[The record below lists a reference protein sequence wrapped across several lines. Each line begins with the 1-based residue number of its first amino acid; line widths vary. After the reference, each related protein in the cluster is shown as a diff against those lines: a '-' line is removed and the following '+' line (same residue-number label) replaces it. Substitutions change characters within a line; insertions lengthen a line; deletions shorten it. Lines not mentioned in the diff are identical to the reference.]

1 MLPLLMWETLS
12 GMALPENLQTASTH
26 WRTRIGAERLARL
39 AAACAD
45 QEHYARQIMD
55 LLTELGVAADPQP
68 EQPRQLQQ
76 IFEQDADQP
85 DSDTI
90 ASDRHLHEHASE
102 RPWYPPDDSDEAQQ
116 AYRVFTPAYDEIIRA
131 DTLLGVAE
139 LVRLRG
145 LLDQQL
151 QPLQHLV
158 VRLANRLQRRLL
170 AQQRR
175 AWEFDLDEGLLDA
188 RRLPQ
193 VIMHPLTP
201 LVFKQEKTAE
211 FRDTV
216 VTLLIDN
223 SRSMKGWPINIAA
236 MSADILARTLERCG
250 VRTEILGFTTR
261 TWKTGRSGEQWE
273 RAGKPAN
280 PGRLNDL
287 RHIIYKPADVP
298 WRRARNNLG
307 LMMRVDMLKQNIDGE
322 ALLWAHQRLLLRAE
336 QRRILIVISD
346 GAPVDE
352 LTLAV
357 NHKDLLDAHLRRVID
372 WIERHSRVQL
382 AAIGIGHDVTRYYRQ
397 AVLIDSAEQFGI
409 ALVDQLDKLFV

>member
-1 MLPLLMWETLS
+1 
-12 GMALPENLQTASTH
+12 
-26 WRTRIGAERLARL
+26 
-39 AAACAD
+39 
-45 QEHYARQIMD
+45 
-55 LLTELGVAADPQP
+55 
-68 EQPRQLQQ
+68 
-76 IFEQDADQP
+76 
-85 DSDTI
+85 
-90 ASDRHLHEHASE
+90 
-102 RPWYPPDDSDEAQQ
+102 
-116 AYRVFTPAYDEIIRA
+116 
-131 DTLLGVAE
+131 
-139 LVRLRG
+139 
-145 LLDQQL
+145 
-151 QPLQHLV
+151 LQHLLA
-158 VRLANRLQRRLL
+158 RLANRLQRHLL

-250 VRTEILGFTTR
+250 VKTEILGFTTR

-322 ALLWAHQRLLLRAE
+322 ALLWAHQRLLLRVE